1 MERSGPKR
9 SISSFDLPL
18 ASAEDRDGG
27 DGPSGPLDGR
37 VGLREL
43 RALVAVAD
51 TGSFRRAAER
61 LGYTQSAVSHQIG
74 VLETA
79 LGSQLFTR
87 PGGRATVALTVAGEA
102 ADRHARRALGHLD
115 AMAAEVRA
123 ARRPGPARIRVGA
136 FHTAA
141 AELLPAALRAFAEER
156 PGVDVELSETT
167 ESQDL
172 LALLAEGDLDL
183 AFVLNPPPDERV
195 ETVPLVEDPWVILT
209 RRDDPVSDDPHPSF
223 DVLDGARLVA
233 WNTRWRTQ
241 VELEEILARR
251 GITPRIVYRTDDNLA
266 LQRLVAVGLGHACVG
281 RLAARSAV
289 DRRLTWLTP
298 RESLTRRQLA
308 LCYPRQREVSGSV
321 MALVAAVRAQAGAP
335 DPAP

>member
-1 MERSGPKR
+1 M
-9 SISSFDLPL
+9 PL
-18 ASAEDRDGG
+18 ASTDATDD
-27 DGPSGPLDGR
+27 DPTPGPLDGR

-43 RALVAVAD
+43 RALLAVTD
-51 TGSFRRAAER
+51 TGSFRRAAEQ

-79 LGSQLFTR
+79 LGALLFTR
-87 PGGRATVALTVAGEA
+87 PGGRGAVSLTPAGEA
-102 ADRHARRALGHLD
+102 ANRYARRALGAVD
-115 AMAAEVRA
+115 AMVAEVRA
-123 ARRPGPARIRVGA
+123 AGRPGPAQIRVGA

-141 AELLPAALRAFAEER
+141 AELLPAALRAFAIER
-156 PGVDVELSETT
+156 PGVDVVLSETT

-172 LALLAEGDLDL
+172 LALLARGDLDL

-251 GITPRIVYRTDDNLA
+251 GVRPRIVYRTDDNLA

-289 DRRLTWLTP
+289 DRRLTWLMP

-335 DPAP
+335 GGGS

>member
-1 MERSGPKR
+1 MTAERSNQ
-9 SISSFDLPL
+9 SIIPVAATSAFDSVPVG
-18 ASAEDRDGG
+18 A
-27 DGPSGPLDGR
+27 LDGR

-51 TGSFRRAAER
+51 TGSFRRAADR

-74 VLETA
+74 VLEAALDTA
-79 LGSQLFTR
+79 LFVR
-87 PGGRATVALTVAGEA
+87 PGGRAAVSLTPAGEA
-102 ADRHARRALGHLD
+102 ANRYARRALGAVD
-115 AMAAEVRA
+115 ALAAEVRA
-123 ARRPGPARIRVGA
+123 AVRPGPARIRVGA

-141 AELLPAALRAFAEER
+141 AELLPAALRAFAQAR
-156 PGVDVELSETT
+156 PGVDVVLSETT

-172 LALLAEGDLDL
+172 IAHLARGDLDL

-209 RRDDPVSDDPHPSF
+209 PRDDPISEDPHPSF
-223 DVLDGARLVA
+223 DVLDGAPMVA
-233 WNTRWRTQ
+233 WHTRWRTQ
-241 VELEEILARR
+241 TELEAILARR
-251 GITPRIVYRTDDNLA
+251 GIHPRIVYRTDDNLA
-266 LQRLVAVGLGHACVG
+266 LQRLVTVGLGHACLG

-289 DRRLTWLTP
+289 DARLTWLMP

-321 MALVAAVRAQAGAP
+321 MALVAAVRAQAGAGDQP
-335 DPAP
+335 G